1 LSNKRHPPHSI
12 DPGTKEGAGKVP
24 KLALMHLA
32 LLQGLVKVAADLGVS
47 KLVLGQKPR
56 NYSIKATAISMAMV
70 MGKLVRG

>member
-1 LSNKRHPPHSI
+1 
-12 DPGTKEGAGKVP
+12 
-24 KLALMHLA
+24 MHLA